1 MLFFFFW
8 RGMVL
13 AACKK
18 IVLRFIHVTA
28 YINNTLLSMV
38 SSIPAGGYTTV
49 CLSVHLLV
57 NISIV
62 SRFRAAFFLNQ
73 PGWQSLGNTQ
83 RSVLLA
89 LTPPDLSWGGVGGSR
104 NHPTEHGNGCGG
116 DRHGIFTHTPPLH
129 LSLLPT
135 ASIPAVPQITVAP
148 NLSQKGR

>member
-1 MLFFFFW
+1 MLLFFFFW

-18 IVLRFIHVTA
+18 IILRFIHVTA
-28 YINNTLLSMV
+28 YINNALLSMV

-116 DRHGIFTHTPPLH
+116 EPAWHLHTHTTTPPLSPPH
-129 LSLLPT
+129 CLHSSSLSNHSGP
-135 ASIPAVPQITVAP
+135 
-148 NLSQKGR
+148 

>member
-1 MLFFFFW
+1 
-8 RGMVL
+8 MVL
-13 AACKK
+13 AAYKK

-129 LSLLPT
+129 LSLLLT